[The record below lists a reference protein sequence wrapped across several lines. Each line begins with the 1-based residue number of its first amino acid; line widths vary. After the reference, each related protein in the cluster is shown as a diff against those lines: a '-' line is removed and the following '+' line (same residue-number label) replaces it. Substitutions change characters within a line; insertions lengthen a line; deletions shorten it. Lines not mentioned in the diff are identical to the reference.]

1 MSAEAREALVAA
13 CRRLIAEGLT
23 TGTSGNV
30 SVREGPGM
38 LISPSATPAE
48 AMSAASV
55 AAMALDGG
63 EAWDGPLRPS
73 SEWRFHR
80 DILRDRPE
88 IGAVVHAHPRAATA
102 LAMLRRPIPP
112 CHYMVLAFGG
122 RDVRVAGYATFGMQA
137 LSDAVLA
144 ALEGRTACLMA
155 NHGAIALGETLERA
169 MWRMGELEALAAQY
183 LAALAVGEPVP
194 LSEAEL
200 AAAEAAFAG
209 YGAGGRLTG

>member
-1 MSAEAREALVAA
+1 
-13 CRRLIAEGLT
+13 
-23 TGTSGNV
+23 
-30 SVREGPGM
+30 
-38 LISPSATPAE
+38 
-48 AMSAASV
+48 
-55 AAMALDGG
+55 
-63 EAWDGPLRPS
+63 
-73 SEWRFHR
+73 
-80 DILRDRPE
+80 
-88 IGAVVHAHPRAATA
+88 
-102 LAMLRRPIPP
+102 
-112 CHYMVLAFGG
+112 MVLAFGG
-122 RDVRVAGYATFGMQA
+122 RDVRVAGYATFGTQA